1 MFWNRAN
8 IFSWSISL
16 FAHDRISHFHES
28 LAFSTYVLMPYPSSL
43 FFFKLYLSYLSIF
56 SSVVYFCDLTTDTH
70 THTHTHR
77 SHSAVVRWADPFY
90 RVCQDSESPKLSHSV
105 SLFLD
110 PSFPLS
116 HSLLLEHNRSP
127 TMHWF
132 GRPLSPPHVT
142 IHSKR
147 EIQMDKSREWKS
159 PGYWN
164 KWWIVEPNTQ
174 REWKRRQS
182 LNTRGG
188 ERQRKRERN

>member
-1 MFWNRAN
+1 MIVFL
-8 IFSWSISL
+8 IFMNHLL
-16 FAHDRISHFHES
+16 FLPTYSCLILPFY
-28 LAFSTYVLMPYPSSL
+28 FSSS
-43 FFFKLYLSYLSIF
+43 SIF
-56 SSVVYFCDLTTDTH
+56 HIYQSFLRPVCSLLLWSDYRH
-70 THTHTHR
+70 THTHKHR

-90 RVCQDSESPKLSHSV
+90 RACQDSESPKLSHSV

-132 GRPLSPPHVT
+132 GRPLSPPHIT

-159 PGYWN
+159 PGYRN